1 MPVRIFLSF
10 DHGDADQ
17 VNGLRGLLENPNH
30 DLTGDDRSLKEP
42 VTYENGQPILLL
54 PTDPRAEPVRKKI
67 RELFDQA
74 SRMVVLIGQ
83 NTHSSL
89 WVNWEID
96 DFHRRKSDLGGVAA
110 RRIYAMRLK
119 GSRGGAPAALA
130 RVGAGP
136 VHEWDPDAL
145 ARWLDTSV

>member
-30 DLTGDDRSLKEP
+30 DLTGDDRSLEEP
-42 VTYENGQPILLL
+42 VTDESGQPILLL

-96 DFHRRKSDLGGVAA
+96 EFHRRKSA

-119 GSRGGAPAALA
+119 GSRAGAPPALA

-145 ARWLDTSV
+145 ARCLDTPV